1 MPYFR
6 TDDNANLYYDAFGQ
20 GERTLLFIHGWLDS
34 GESFRR
40 AAGALSRQCRI
51 IVYDQRGHGRSDA
64 PAEGYNMTRLASDLR
79 CLIELLE
86 LQNLTLVGYS
96 MGAHVVYEYIR
107 LFGEDGLDKL
117 VITAM
122 SPCLVNEKRP
132 ELSLGGGLTWRGAL
146 ERLGAT
152 NRYFEE
158 NCKVAYLHYLRGHKP
173 NEQLRN
179 YYEAASHLSSGAM
192 LRLELAMY
200 AADYWGVLSAITRP
214 TLVISSEEDF
224 YPRAVHEE
232 QARLIPN
239 AKAIILPG
247 CGHMLLYEQPEAY
260 TQLLREFVSV

>member
-40 AAGALSRQCRI
+40 AAGELSRQCRV
-51 IVYDQRGHGRSDA
+51 IVYDQRGHGRSDT
-64 PAEGYNMTRLASDLR
+64 PAEGYNMTRLACDLR

-86 LQNLTLVGYS
+86 PQNLTLAGYS

-173 NEQLRN
+173 NERLRN
-179 YYEAASHLSSGAM
+179 YYEAASRLSSGAM

-200 AADYWGVLSAITRP
+200 AADYWSVLPAITRP
-214 TLVISSEEDF
+214 TLVVSSEEDF

-232 QARLIPN
+232 QARLIAN
-239 AKAIILPG
+239 AKAVILPD

-260 TQLLREFVSV
+260 TQLLWDFITA

>member
-20 GERTLLFIHGWLDS
+20 GEHTLLFIHGWLDS

-146 ERLGAT
+146 EVPCCAWSLPCTPPTTGA
-152 NRYFEE
+152 
-158 NCKVAYLHYLRGHKP
+158 CCP
-173 NEQLRN
+173 P
-179 YYEAASHLSSGAM
+179 SHAPPL
-192 LRLELAMY
+192 
-200 AADYWGVLSAITRP
+200 
-214 TLVISSEEDF
+214 
-224 YPRAVHEE
+224 
-232 QARLIPN
+232 
-239 AKAIILPG
+239 
-247 CGHMLLYEQPEAY
+247 
-260 TQLLREFVSV
+260 